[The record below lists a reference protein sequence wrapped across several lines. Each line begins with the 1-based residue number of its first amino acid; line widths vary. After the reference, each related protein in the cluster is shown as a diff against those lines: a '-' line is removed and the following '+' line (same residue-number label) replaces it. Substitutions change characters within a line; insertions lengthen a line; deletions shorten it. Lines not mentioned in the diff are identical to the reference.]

1 MKILSKFSN
10 LSEENP
16 RPSKEGIH
24 KVKIAANNVQLYIW
38 LTAQVGLNQPQQV
51 PMPMAHH
58 QQSYNYS
65 VNSDGS
71 TFTSF

>member
-1 MKILSKFSN
+1 MYNCMYGSQPN
-10 LSEENP
+10 
-16 RPSKEGIH
+16 
-24 KVKIAANNVQLYIW
+24 
-38 LTAQVGLNQPQQV
+38 VGLNQPQQV
-51 PMPMAHH
+51 PMPMAQQH